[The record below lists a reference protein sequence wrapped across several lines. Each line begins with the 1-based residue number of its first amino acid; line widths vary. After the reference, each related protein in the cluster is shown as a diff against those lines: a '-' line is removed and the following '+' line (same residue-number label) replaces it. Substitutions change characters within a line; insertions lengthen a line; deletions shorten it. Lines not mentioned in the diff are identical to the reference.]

1 MPETT
6 NQKGLPE
13 SPMEATTYGGV
24 LRIARENKD
33 LSIDQVSS
41 QLRITPDQIEG
52 LESDN
57 YHVFPTPVYARAHLR
72 SYARLLGVDEAKV
85 IDMFNASLA
94 PDEKDPR
101 SFIRKT
107 TQDLAPYHDEQPK
120 NPIGKF
126 VAGILFLAVLIA
138 LGWIGFNYY
147 TGQKE
152 LVSDAAQETLPVT
165 APAAEAQPSA
175 PVQPQP
181 AADPQTVITGEAASA
196 AAAAAAAAAGVFQAD
211 REAEMKQKLQQ
222 EAEAKAAEAKAAEE
236 KRLAEEAAQ
245 KAGTNN
251 AEPEAAAAKTLTL
264 THNDTEKHWELI
276 VPKSNQATYSVTIGA
291 AKDGEC
297 WFGIYQEGKLV
308 HNAQLK
314 NGDTRTY
321 DVPYPFKVSV
331 GNRVKGFV
339 KIDGSPVD
347 LDINNRQGSTVFTIV
362 QK

>member
-1 MPETT
+1 MPDT
-6 NQKGLPE
+6 NIQQGPSE

-52 LESDN
+52 LEADN

-85 IDMFNASLA
+85 IALFNASLA

-107 TQDLAPYHDEQPK
+107 TQDLAPYHDVQPK

-147 TGQKE
+147 LAQK
-152 LVSDAAQETLPVT
+152 SAPQESAVQSSVL
-165 APAAEAQPSA
+165 PAAEQTSANKVSSGESAEQPSA
-175 PVQPQP
+175 EATKPVLEPDT
-181 AADPQTVITGEAASA
+181 ASAGAAASA
-196 AAAAAAAAAGVFQAD
+196 ANQAQ
-211 REAEMKQKLQQ
+211 REAEMKLKLQQ

-236 KRLAEEAAQ
+236 KRLAEEVAKKEGTAA
-245 KAGTNN
+245 
-251 AEPEAAAAKTLTL
+251 EAPASEVKTLTL
-264 THNDTEKHWELI
+264 THNEAEKHWELI
-276 VPKSNQATYSVTIGA
+276 VPKSNQSTYSVTIGA

-331 GNRVKGFV
+331 GNRTKGFV

-347 LDINNRQGSTVFTIV
+347 LEINNRQGSTVFTIV